1 MLRSRDILAGAG
13 LKVRLRLQLR
23 WKRKILNTTGFLFVP
38 LIKGKLKNKNLK
50 INELCPVRQVGY
62 CSKFVLKSWKPT
74 FLVFYWSWSRQ
85 TKNRADK
92 KQTGSATLPTTA
104 HKLQAVWRIRIK
116 IIRIWFQ
123 LSILLFQI
131 LTQILLRPKTC
142 KNNEFYVNENFYWN
156 LNKHLKKTNLMTFF
170 NFQMTTF
177 CKNQGSDP
185 DYWLLLRK
193 CGRYTF
199 STISFFSPL
208 DIPVC
213 SLRPHWAYLT
223 ALSASSQLSGI
234 IL

>member
-1 MLRSRDILAGAG
+1 MRFLNLPTTSVEEPGHFGRS
-13 LKVRLRLQLR
+13 RLRLQLR

-116 IIRIWFQ
+116 IIRIWFR
-123 LSILLFQI
+123 LSIFIFQI
-131 LTQILLRPKTC
+131 LTQILLRLAKTT
-142 KNNEFYVNENFYWN
+142 NF
-156 LNKHLKKTNLMTFF
+156 TLMKIFIET
-170 NFQMTTF
+170 
-177 CKNQGSDP
+177 
-185 DYWLLLRK
+185 
-193 CGRYTF
+193 
-199 STISFFSPL
+199 
-208 DIPVC
+208 
-213 SLRPHWAYLT
+213 
-223 ALSASSQLSGI
+223 
-234 IL
+234 